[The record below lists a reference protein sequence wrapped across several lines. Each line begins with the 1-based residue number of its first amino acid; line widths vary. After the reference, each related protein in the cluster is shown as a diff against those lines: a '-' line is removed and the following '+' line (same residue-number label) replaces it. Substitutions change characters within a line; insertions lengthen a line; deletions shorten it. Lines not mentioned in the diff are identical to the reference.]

1 MSRLFSMFILAG
13 LVFGILVGWA
23 LHAYAPAADAT
34 LVADNLKIITDIFLR
49 LIHMLVGPL
58 VFSSLVSGIA
68 NVGAGAQ
75 VGRIGL
81 RTILWFLG
89 ASITSLLL
97 GMIMVNL
104 LQPGAGLTLPPETSA
119 PTGIN
124 AGALNFGEFL
134 THIFPRSFFEAMS
147 GGDILQI
154 VIFSVFVG
162 LALGA
167 LGERTASLVVIAE
180 QILEVMLKVTG
191 YVMLLAPLAVFAAVT
206 ATIAKNGLEILL
218 SYVKFVGGFYIS
230 LAILWGLIAVAGFL
244 VLGKRIGQ
252 LFSEI
257 RDPIVLAFSTAS
269 SEAAFPRIME
279 GLRRFGVPRRISGFV
294 LPLGYSFNLD
304 GSMMYCTF
312 ASLFIA
318 QAYGVHLTLAQQVT
332 MLALLMVTSK
342 GMAGVPKASLVV
354 IAATLA
360 FFKIPETGIL
370 LILAVDQFLDMGRS
384 ATNVVG
390 NAVASAVQAKWEGQL
405 QEGPAD
411 ETVIVVVTE
420 APASTS

>member
-1 MSRLFSMFILAG
+1 MFILLG
-13 LVFGILVGWA
+13 MVLGIVVGWA
-23 LHAYAPAADAT
+23 CNTQLSKVEAVS
-34 LVADNLKIITDIFLR
+34 VADNLKIITDIFLR

-89 ASITSLLL
+89 ASICSLLL
-97 GMIMVNL
+97 GMLMVNL
-104 LQPGAGLTLPPETSA
+104 LQPGAGLALPPETPVA
-119 PTGIN
+119 TGVD
-124 AGALNFGEFL
+124 AGALKFGDFV

-147 GGDILQI
+147 GGEILQI

-162 LALGA
+162 LALGT
-167 LGERTASLVVIAE
+167 LGERTEGLVGIAE
-180 QILEVMLKVTG
+180 QILDVMLKVTG
-191 YVMLLAPLAVFAAVT
+191 YVMLLAPLAVFAALT
-206 ATIAKNGLEILL
+206 ATIAKNGLDILL
-218 SYVKFVGGFYIS
+218 TYVKFVGGFYLS
-230 LAILWGLIAVAGFL
+230 LGVLWAFLALAGFL
-244 VLGKRIGQ
+244 IIGRRVGA
-252 LFSEI
+252 LFGEM

-269 SEAAFPRIME
+269 SEAAFPRILE

-318 QAYGVHLTLAQQVT
+318 QAYGVHLTFAQQAT

-390 NAVASAVQAKWEGQL
+390 NALASAVQAKWEGEL
-405 QEGPAD
+405 TDGPTD
-411 ETVIVVVTE
+411 EEVLVVITKSPS
-420 APASTS
+420 A